1 MIVDAHC
8 HVWPD
13 ALAARLVAARPAG
26 LDAVGDGTV
35 SGLLRAMDAAGI
47 DYGCTLAIAN
57 EARHVARTNEF
68 VGGLDRSRFIPCGTV
83 HTGISV
89 EENLRHLRDNGIV
102 GVKFHPNFQGL
113 SLGDPAVHEIFAAL
127 AEEGIPVLAHVG
139 HGNDDA
145 ATERGATKHVSAI
158 MDAVP
163 DLVFVAF
170 HYGGYHDL
178 SGSEEQTLGDPR
190 IYVETSWPP
199 RLADLGADRVR
210 ALIERHGPRRV
221 VFGSDWPM
229 ADPSDEIAFIRSL
242 GLPTADEDAILG
254 DTLAGL
260 MGVTT
265 PSTTTPQTSTD
276 LQEDHPR

>member
-1 MIVDAHC
+1 VIVDAHC

-26 LDAVGDGTV
+26 MDAIGDGTV
-35 SGLLRAMDAAGI
+35 SGLLRTMDEAGI
-47 DYGCTLAIAN
+47 DYGCTLAVAN

-68 VGGLDRSRFIPCGTV
+68 IGGMDRSRFIPCGTV
-83 HTGISV
+83 HTGLSV
-89 EENLRHLRDNGIV
+89 EENLRHLQDNGIV

-127 AEEGIPVLAHVG
+127 AEAGIPVLAHVG
-139 HGNDDA
+139 HGSDDA
-145 ATERGATKHVSAI
+145 ASERGATRHVTTI
-158 MDAVP
+158 MDRVP

-178 SGSEEQTLGDPR
+178 ASSEQETLGDPR

-199 RLADLGADRVR
+199 RLADLGAECVR
-210 ALIERHGPRRV
+210 SLIERHGARRV

-229 ADPSDEIAFIRSL
+229 AHPRAEIDFIRSL
-242 GLPTADEDAILG
+242 GLAPEDEHAILG
-254 DTLAGL
+254 GTLATI
-260 MGVTT
+260 MGVV
-265 PSTTTPQTSTD
+265 PASATSQPKEKD
-276 LQEDHPR
+276 PR